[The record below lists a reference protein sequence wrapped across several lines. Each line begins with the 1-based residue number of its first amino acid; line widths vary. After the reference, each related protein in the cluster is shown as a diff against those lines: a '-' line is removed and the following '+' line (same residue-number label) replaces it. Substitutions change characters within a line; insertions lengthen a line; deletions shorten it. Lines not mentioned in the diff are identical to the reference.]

1 MTMKR
6 YIRSAAETAVEDRL
20 ADAISDLK
28 DDFDYIMDGLD
39 KLSRSGGPGVQEAL
53 AKVQAINESFQ
64 SIISTINDSVND
76 QI

>member
-39 KLSRSGGPGVQEAL
+39 KLSRSGGSGVQEAL